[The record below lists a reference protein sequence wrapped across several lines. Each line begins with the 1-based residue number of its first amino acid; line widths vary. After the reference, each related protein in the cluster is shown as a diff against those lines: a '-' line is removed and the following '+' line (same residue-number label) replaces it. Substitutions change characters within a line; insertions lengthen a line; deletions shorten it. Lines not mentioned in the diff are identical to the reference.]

1 MAKDPGS
8 IYEAGRRGQSWLKI
22 KPANTL
28 DLVALAVGRSSIEV
42 AQQHPSGAL
51 DPESGQYVMLGKT
64 FKGMTDETLQWQTD
78 TFQDYATRDDSYVT
92 YLRPHFVA

>member
-1 MAKDPGS
+1 MAKDPAS

-22 KPANTL
+22 KPANT
-28 DLVALAVGRSSIEV
+28 
-42 AQQHPSGAL
+42 L

-78 TFQDYATRDDSYVT
+78 TFPDYATRDDGYVT